1 MKSIINFHDF
11 SQKYRKIDN
20 RRNSIVI
27 LSNSIQVVDTESTI
41 KPFKNRR

>member
-27 LSNSIQVVDTESTI
+27 LSNSVQTVDTMSMI
-41 KPFKNRR
+41 KSVRKRG